1 MWILNILALHIT
13 IEKDLL
19 FKIPLS
25 LPLHHLIPYYAE
37 IFLASSLLH
46 LQGCGSAGPGSG
58 SLAGSQKDMTAS
70 QLHLYVILGL
80 ALKPHRKSDL

>member
-70 QLHLYVILGL
+70 QLHCVCYIRVSIE
-80 ALKPHRKSDL
+80 ATQEV